1 MLECSLAELASDS
14 MRDTYKWKN
23 SNGSSILINQKCT
36 PKFSPK
42 LSALHSDLSQEANHV
57 NVAGVVF

>member
-1 MLECSLAELASDS
+1 MLESSLAELVSDS

-23 SNGSSILINQKCT
+23 SNGSTIPINQKCT

-42 LSALHSDLSQEANHV
+42 LSALHSDLSQEANRV
-57 NVAGVVF
+57 DVAAVVF